1 MYQAPRMMLHVWALK
16 FFARGGAG
24 QKEGGS
30 GAERGGVEGRRGSG
44 GGLVGSLTG
53 FPGDAVFVAPDPLTE
68 FLDEE

>member
-1 MYQAPRMMLHVWALK
+1 MMLHAWALK

-24 QKEGGS
+24 QREGVG
-30 GAERGGVEGRRGSG
+30 GRRGSG

-53 FPGDAVFVAPDPLTE
+53 FPGDAVFVAPDPLSE